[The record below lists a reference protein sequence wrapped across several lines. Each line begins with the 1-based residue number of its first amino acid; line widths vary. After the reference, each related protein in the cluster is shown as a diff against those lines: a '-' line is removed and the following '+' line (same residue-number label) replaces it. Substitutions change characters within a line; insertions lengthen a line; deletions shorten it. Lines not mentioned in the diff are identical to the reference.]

1 MNFTGLVWIVMG
13 SVIGTMTTL
22 YMNNDKLQE
31 SRKIDKEIAACEKPL
46 VRTTHCVAVVIPVG
60 ALEAYAKLLDDHVE

>member
-1 MNFTGLVWIVMG
+1 MSLKENLKKKILIDTLSRTVFRSIGPPG
-13 SVIGTMTTL
+13 S
-22 YMNNDKLQE
+22 